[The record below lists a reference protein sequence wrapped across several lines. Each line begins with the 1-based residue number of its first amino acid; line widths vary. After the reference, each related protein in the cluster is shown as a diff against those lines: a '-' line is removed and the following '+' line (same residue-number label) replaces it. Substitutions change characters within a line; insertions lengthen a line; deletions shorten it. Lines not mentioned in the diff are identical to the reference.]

1 MLTENYPFVFAP
13 VELRSVISD
22 MYVCLNSFTGMPLHL
37 TYIGVNANG
46 LAIVLKDASAST
58 VFQSTL
64 TAESCAI
71 PGYSLY
77 GGTVGNISVEIL
89 IRSSFRGP
97 VTTDCVLDM
106 RAVYTPPKH
115 VTSITVNN
123 SKSAR
128 HVRLSGGNNIDLGI
142 GYDTSNAIRPATV
155 ISITAEPGAGTGL
168 NKSVCTTKST
178 VKQINGV
185 NSENISMTGTD
196 CYQISAYDHH
206 IYLRNDCTPCCK
218 CSEFT
223 LLAQYLD
230 ALARLYYKYG
240 AKTKAV
246 KEHISEFVN
255 QWEQFRLA
263 HLGEVEL
270 QVWPVRTHNTG
281 GMLYIVFQNGLPKS
295 KITSLRIEL
304 TGSNFRVCL
313 AGKTIMQDRH
323 GMIPHPFDIKPQ
335 PLAAGDKFIKLSETE
350 PLVETWDLSE
360 ELPLTSGYQVIL
372 TYRYF
377 VRNDVGQTCMR
388 VIGGMTATAFYTI
401 DGEEKVI
408 RHAPYPHAADLMNCI
423 LDEVQDDTKEDPE
436 LLAAATCEVRN
447 RRAQEMGLD
456 ECYECEVT
464 GYGDSAKSEHLYT
477 VHTTGE

>member
-13 VELRSVISD
+13 VELRNVISD

-37 TYIGVNANG
+37 TYIGVSTNG
-46 LAIVLKDASAST
+46 LDIVLKNDSAVT
-58 VFQSTL
+58 VLQSTL

-71 PGYSLY
+71 SGYSLY
-77 GGTVGNISVEIL
+77 GGTVGSLSVEIL
-89 IRSSFRGP
+89 IKSSFRGP
-97 VTTDCVLDM
+97 VTADCVLDM

-115 VTSITVNN
+115 VTSITVND
-123 SKSAR
+123 SISAR
-128 HVRLSGGNNIDLGI
+128 HVRLASGNNIDLGI
-142 GYDTSNAIRPATV
+142 SHDTSNVIRPATV
-155 ISITAEPGAGTGL
+155 VSIAAEPGAGAGL
-168 NKSVCTTKST
+168 NKSNCTTKST

-246 KEHISEFVN
+246 KEHISEFVD
-255 QWEQFRLA
+255 QWERFRLA
-263 HLGEVEL
+263 HLGAVEL

-304 TGSNFRVCL
+304 TGRNFRV
-313 AGKTIMQDRH
+313 APVGKTI
-323 GMIPHPFDIKPQ
+323 IKSKIDALPNPVAVTPQ
-335 PLAAGDKFIKLSETE
+335 PIIDASKFIKLSESE
-350 PLVETWDLSE
+350 PLVETWDLSADT
-360 ELPLTSGYQVIL
+360 PLTSSYQVVL

-377 VRNDVGQTCMR
+377 VRNDTGKTCMH
-388 VIGGMTATAFYTI
+388 VSGGMTATAFYTI
-401 DGEEKVI
+401 DGEERVI
-408 RHAPYPHAADLMNCI
+408 QHAPYGHVADLLNCV

-436 LLAAATCEVRN
+436 LLASATCEVRN

-456 ECYECEVT
+456 ECYVCEVT
-464 GYGDSAKSEHLYT
+464 GYGGSAKSEHLYT
-477 VHTTGE
+477 AHTTGE